1 MHEKLMKVQV
11 LPPRHPLTVRDK
23 QTAAFSEVEETEPNP
38 QLPIQ
43 PIFSFSIP
51 GEYCQYHRRPKRPN
65 PATHLPI
72 QHSSIPF
79 LFLVKIA
86 IITGVTG
93 VWAVNIY
100 E

>member
-23 QTAAFSEVEETEPNP
+23 QTAAFSEAEETESNP
-38 QLPIQ
+38 PDDLALFYFFPI
-43 PIFSFSIP
+43 PDLFL
-51 GEYCQYHRRPKRPN
+51 RPN
-65 PATHLPI
+65 PTHLMI
-72 QHSSIPF
+72 QPSSIPF

-93 VWAVNIY
+93 V
-100 E
+100 